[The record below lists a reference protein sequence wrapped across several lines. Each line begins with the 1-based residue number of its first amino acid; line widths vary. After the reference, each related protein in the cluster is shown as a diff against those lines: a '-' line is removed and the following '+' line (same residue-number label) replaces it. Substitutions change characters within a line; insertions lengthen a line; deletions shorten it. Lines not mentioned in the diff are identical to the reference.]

1 MVVED
6 GKAKKIATDGRRYN
20 ETGETMLKIFFG
32 LEDALTVIQRND
44 ILQIFCPYVIDRSYP
59 IIIGILQRK

>member
-1 MVVED
+1 MVVEE

-20 ETGETMLKIFFG
+20 AIGETMLKIFFG
-32 LEDALTVIQRND
+32 LEDALTMIQRND
-44 ILQIFCPYVIDRSYP
+44 ILKIFCPYVIDRSYP